1 MVINVSDLCNQFIR
15 GFEIE
20 GSAYNPDF
28 PEMFDNNLVMIG
40 DRMESISGIPHPA
53 LPSAKWVPAV
63 VAVHVGMS
71 PQVVGKMLTRYGVE
85 PHELEEFGYHN
96 ALGAYGEEVPEGF
109 GLVAG
114 LLAGFEAA
122 APEPL
127 QYDLGKKQH
136 TVVQGALLHSELD
149 SNWTVSRLSALS
161 QAFRLGDPK
170 PEDYLNLEDRDLYV
184 CSDAVPAF
192 PNRNAVDFL
201 TRAGLL
207 HPEVAKKK
215 FHLHEAWEILL
226 VGFFRNEDAR
236 WGKVAEFCFEKL
248 GGEQRA
254 AMIRA
259 VQTVTPNLCKIA
271 KEAPVGFIYETIKDK
286 AIKLGA
292 NDIFNSLVMQLNFL
306 PDLPM
311 KDSGFSARAANFDFN
326 DLLSEPESVLRRVV
340 DELEETEADD
350 FALAHFT
357 ALGQIT
363 TLGFVDQDLRGFD
376 PNAFT
381 LKVLKAYEAFST
393 PEGVYASDDKLKN
406 DELAREGAKSLVSLL
421 MRTHDFDHSTFRVLG
436 SRGVSIL
443 ASAGL
448 DQSKL
453 PRMTGRDLGRVFGED
468 LGL

>member
-1 MVINVSDLCNQFIR
+1 MVIDVSHLCNQFIR
-15 GFEIE
+15 GFETE
-20 GSAYNPDF
+20 GSGYSPDF
-28 PEMFDNNLVMIG
+28 PEMFDNNRVMIS
-40 DRMESISGIPHPA
+40 DRMESISGIQHPT

-71 PQVVGKMLTRYGVE
+71 PRIVGKLLTRYGVE
-85 PHELEEFGYHN
+85 PHELQDFGYHN

-114 LLAGFEAA
+114 LLAGFEAVA
-122 APEPL
+122 TEPL

-136 TVVQGALLHSELD
+136 TVVRGALLHSELD

-170 PEDYLNLEDRDLYV
+170 PEDYLNLEDRDLYA
-184 CSDAVPAF
+184 CSDAVPTF

-201 TRAGLL
+201 KRSGLL

-215 FHLHEAWEILL
+215 FHLHEAWEVIL
-226 VGFFRNEDAR
+226 VDWYTDNDAR
-236 WGKVAEFCFEKL
+236 WGRLVESCLEKL
-248 GGEQRA
+248 VGEHRLAMTRA
-254 AMIRA
+254 L
-259 VQTVTPNLCKIA
+259 QTVIPARSGAA
-271 KEAPVGFIYETIKDK
+271 KNAPTGYIYDELKEK

-292 NDIFNSLVMQLNFL
+292 GDNFNSVVMQLNFL
-306 PDLPM
+306 PTMPVVN
-311 KDSGFSARAANFDFN
+311 KQYIAGTTHFD
-326 DLLSEPESVLRRVV
+326 DLLNEPTTILSKVVSELKGA
-340 DELEETEADD
+340 DADD

-421 MRTHDFDHSTFRVLG
+421 MRTHDFDHSAFRVLG

>member
-1 MVINVSDLCNQFIR
+1 MVIDVSHLCNQFIR

-20 GSAYNPDF
+20 GSGYNPDF
-28 PEMFDNNLVMIG
+28 PEMFDTNRVMIS
-40 DRMESISGIPHPA
+40 DRMETISGIPHPT

-71 PQVVGKMLTRYGVE
+71 PQVVGKLLTRYGVE
-85 PHELEEFGYHN
+85 PHELQEFGYHN

-122 APEPL
+122 STEPL

-136 TVVQGALLHSELD
+136 SVVRFALLHSELD
-149 SNWTVSRLSALS
+149 TNWTVSRLNALR
-161 QAFRLGDPK
+161 QAFKLGDAK
-170 PEDYLNLEDRDLYV
+170 PEDYLNLEDRDLFACNDV
-184 CSDAVPAF
+184 VPPF
-192 PNRNAVDFL
+192 PNRNAIDFVK
-201 TRAGLL
+201 RSGLL

-215 FHLHEAWEILL
+215 FHLHEAWEVIL
-226 VGFFRNEDAR
+226 VDWYTENDAR
-236 WGKVAEFCFEKL
+236 WGELVESCLKKL
-248 GGEQRA
+248 IGEHRSAMTRA
-254 AMIRA
+254 F
-259 VQTVTPNLCKIA
+259 QTVIPSLSRSA
-271 KEAPVGFIYETIKDK
+271 KNSPTDYIYIELKEK
-286 AIKLGA
+286 AIKLDAG
-292 NDIFNSLVMQLNFL
+292 DIFNNVVMQLNFF
-306 PDLPM
+306 PTMPVVN
-311 KDSGFSARAANFDFN
+311 KQYIAGTTHFY
-326 DLLSEPESVLRRVV
+326 DLLNEPTTILSKVVSELSGA
-340 DELEETEADD
+340 DADD

-357 ALGQIT
+357 ALGQISA
-363 TLGFVDQDLRGFD
+363 LGFVDQDLRDFD
-376 PNAFT
+376 PNVFT
-381 LKVLKAYEAFST
+381 LKVLEAYEAFST
-393 PEGVYASDDKLKN
+393 PEGVYASDDKLKI